1 MINVGIL
8 GAGRIGKVH
17 ALSLKKIDGVN
28 VKSVADP
35 YLDEEWAISQG
46 IENRYKDVDVILN
59 DETIDAIYICTP
71 TDSHADLIIK
81 ASQNGKAIFCEKPVD
96 LDIARIIKVQEIL
109 KENNTLFQ
117 IGFNRRF
124 DKNFKKISELVKNEA
139 LGNLLSLKVV
149 SRDPSAPPR
158 SYVESSG
165 GLFLD
170 MTIHDFDMVRFLS
183 HQNITEITAK
193 GASLIT
199 DYGDIDIDTAMLTM
213 SLENGGFAMIEN
225 CRATTYGYD
234 QRVEAFGTK
243 GNANCNNVFDN
254 SVEITNN
261 EGTSSDKPMYFF
273 LERYEDAYY
282 QESVEFINSIDNNV
296 KVSVGI
302 EDALESALMAVA
314 AKKSL
319 EENRSVSINE
329 VRKEF
334 NIKVK

>member
-17 ALSLKKIDGVN
+17 ALSLKKIAGVN

-35 YLDEEWAISQG
+35 YLDDEWANSQG
-46 IENRYKDVDVILN
+46 IENRYKEVEAIIN
-59 DETIDAIYICTP
+59 DESIDAIYICTP
-71 TDSHADLIIK
+71 TDSHADLIIQ
-81 ASQNGKAIFCEKPVD
+81 ASQKGKAIFCEKPVD
-96 LDIARIIKVQEIL
+96 LDIERILNVQEVL
-109 KENNTLFQ
+109 TKNKTVFQ

-124 DKNFKKISELVKNEA
+124 DKNFQKISELVKNDD

-183 HQNITEITAK
+183 HQNITEINAK

-199 DYGDIDIDTAMLTM
+199 DYSDIDIDTAMLTM
-213 SLENGGFAMIEN
+213 TLENGGFAMIEN

-254 SVEITNN
+254 SVEVTN
-261 EGTSSDKPMYFF
+261 ESGTSSDKPMYFF

-282 QESVEFINSIDNNV
+282 QESVAFIDSIVNNK

-302 EDALESALMAVA
+302 EDALESALMAFA
-314 AKKSL
+314 AKRSL
-319 EENRSVSINE
+319 NENRNVTINE
-329 VRKEF
+329 IREEF

>member
-17 ALSLKKIDGVN
+17 ALSLKKIAGVN

-46 IENRYKDVDVILN
+46 IENRYKDVEEILN
-59 DETIDAIYICTP
+59 DESIDAVYICTP

-81 ASQNGKAIFCEKPVD
+81 ASKKGKAIFCEKPVD
-96 LDIARIIKVQEIL
+96 LDIERILKVQEIL
-109 KENNTLFQ
+109 SVNKTVFQ

-124 DKNFKKISELVKNEA
+124 DKNFKKISELVKSDA
-139 LGNLLSLKVV
+139 LGDLLSLKVV

-170 MTIHDFDMVRFLS
+170 MNIHDFDMVRFLS
-183 HQNITEITAK
+183 HQNITEINAK

-199 DYGDIDIDTAMLTM
+199 DYSDIDIDTAMITM
-213 SLENGGFAMIEN
+213 TLENGGFAMIEN

-243 GNANCNNVFDN
+243 GNANCINIFDN
-254 SVEITNN
+254 SVEVTNE
-261 EGTSSDKPMYFF
+261 EGTSSDTPMYFF

-282 QESVEFINSIDNNV
+282 QESVAFIACIQD
-296 KVSVGI
+296 KKAVSVGI
-302 EDALESALMAVA
+302 EDALESALMAFA
-314 AKKSL
+314 AKRSL
-319 EENRSVSINE
+319 DENRNVRINE
-329 VRKEF
+329 IREEF

>member
-17 ALSLKKIDGVN
+17 ALSLKKIAGVN

-46 IENRYKDVDVILN
+46 IENRYKDVDAILN
-59 DETIDAIYICTP
+59 DDSIDAVYICTP

-81 ASQNGKAIFCEKPVD
+81 ASQKGKAIFCEKPVD
-96 LDIARIIKVQEIL
+96 LDISRILKVQEIL

-124 DKNFKKISELVKNEA
+124 DKNFKKISQLVKNDA
-139 LGNLLSLKVV
+139 LGDLLSLKVV

-213 SLENGGFAMIEN
+213 TLEDGSFAMIEN

-234 QRVEAFGTK
+234 QRVEVFGTK
-243 GNANCNNVFDN
+243 GNANCKNVFDN

-282 QESVEFINSIDNNV
+282 QESVEFVNSINNSE

-319 EENRSVSINE
+319 EENRSVTINE
-329 VRKEF
+329 IREEF

>member
-1 MINVGIL
+1 MVNVGIL

-17 ALSLKKIDGVN
+17 ALSLKKIAGVN

-46 IENRYKDVDVILN
+46 IENRYKDVEEILN
-59 DETIDAIYICTP
+59 DESIDVVYICTP

-81 ASQNGKAIFCEKPVD
+81 ASQKGKAIFCEKPVD
-96 LDIARIIKVQEIL
+96 LDIERILKVQEIL

-124 DKNFKKISELVKNEA
+124 DKNFKKISQLVKNDT
-139 LGNLLSLKVV
+139 LGDLLSLKVV

-213 SLENGGFAMIEN
+213 TLEDGSFAMIEN

-234 QRVEAFGTK
+234 QRVEVFGTK
-243 GNANCNNVFDN
+243 GNANCKNVFDN

-282 QESVEFINSIDNNV
+282 QESVEFVNSINNSE

-319 EENRSVSINE
+319 EENRSVTINE
-329 VRKEF
+329 IREEF

>member
-17 ALSLKKIDGVN
+17 ALSLKKIVGVN

-46 IENRYKDVDVILN
+46 IENRYKDVDAILN
-59 DETIDAIYICTP
+59 DDSIDAVYICTP

-81 ASQNGKAIFCEKPVD
+81 ASQKGKAIFCEKPVD
-96 LDIARIIKVQEIL
+96 LDISRILKVQEIL

-124 DKNFKKISELVKNEA
+124 DKNFKKISELVKNDT
-139 LGNLLSLKVV
+139 LGNLISLKVV

-213 SLENGGFAMIEN
+213 TLEDGSFAMIEN

-234 QRVEAFGTK
+234 QRVEVFGTK
-243 GNANCNNVFDN
+243 SNVNCKNVFDN

-282 QESVEFINSIDNNV
+282 QESVEFVNSINNSE

-319 EENRSVSINE
+319 EENRSVTINE
-329 VRKEF
+329 IREEF